1 MWHLQLMNK
10 CVWIID
16 GMVLTREIE
25 VLKKE
30 KLSQCP
36 SVYNKFHMDWP
47 RIKPGPLLSRAND
60 WSSEPWH
67 GLTSLVLYTY
77 LMRQNRPVEVTSS
90 PHQ

>member
-36 SVYNKFHMDWP
+36 SVYNKFHMD
-47 RIKPGPLLSRAND
+47 
-60 WSSEPWH
+60 
-67 GLTSLVLYTY
+67 
-77 LMRQNRPVEVTSS
+77 
-90 PHQ
+90 